1 MRVGRWAL
9 VSLCGLALCAKARP
23 TEQHAFHIDEGVHET
38 GIKSLPFLRSWSM
51 RTLEL
56 PDGKRIRRPEALK
69 RYLQWSQVHFVDV
82 TDTEDLG
89 MHTVTAQAPSFPTEL
104 RYEAALTRLFGLL
117 SEDVPRAYLSTFTS
131 FFTRYYRSESGAKSQ
146 RWLQAQVE
154 ELAASLRSP
163 ARVDIFQHPW
173 KQSSILLRIPGA
185 NDTLTRERGVTILGA
200 HLDSTNLF
208 PLFPAPGADDDGSG
222 TVTLLEALR
231 VLGEA
236 GWAPETDVEIH
247 WYSAEEGGLL
257 GSRAVAAH
265 YERAQRPVRA
275 MLQMDMTAF
284 VKRGIKECMSV
295 VTDYVSPALTDF
307 VERLIRAYIGLPI
320 AHSAMHYAA
329 SDHASWTQAGYPSAF
344 VIEAVFEDCNL
355 QRIHTSRDVWN
366 APEISF
372 AHLLQFARLSLSFVV
387 ELAGWAD
394 V

>member
-1 MRVGRWAL
+1 
-9 VSLCGLALCAKARP
+9 
-23 TEQHAFHIDEGVHET
+23 
-38 GIKSLPFLRSWSM
+38 
-51 RTLEL
+51 
-56 PDGKRIRRPEALK
+56 
-69 RYLQWSQVHFVDV
+69 
-82 TDTEDLG
+82 
-89 MHTVTAQAPSFPTEL
+89 MHTVMAQAPTFPTEL
-104 RYEAALTRLFGLL
+104 RYGAALSRLFGLL
-117 SEDVPRAYLSTFTS
+117 SEDIPRAYLTTFTS
-131 FFTRYYRSESGAKSQ
+131 FFTRYYRSEIGARSQ

-154 ELAASLRSP
+154 ELAATLRSP

-185 NDTLTRERGVTILGA
+185 NATLTRERGVTILGA

-231 VLGEA
+231 VLGKA
-236 GWAPETDVEIH
+236 GWVPETDVEIH

-265 YERAQRPVRA
+265 YERAHRPVRA

-284 VKRGIKECMSV
+284 VKRGTPERIGV

-344 VIEAVFEDCNL
+344 AIEAYAASTDPVLSKIAICSVSTYVRSTHTDIARCVEHA
-355 QRIHTSRDVWN
+355 RIFLLAPPPICPLVIVIRSGASRLGRRV
-366 APEISF
+366 S
-372 AHLLQFARLSLSFVV
+372 
-387 ELAGWAD
+387 GG
-394 V
+394 